1 MSHLIY
7 FWLLEHLIFDWIQ
20 TQKEKFS
27 ERTASISFS
36 LFSDIFIFGSAGS
49 LMLCGLFCSC
59 SEQGLLSSWG
69 ARASHCG
76 GFSCCGAQALGPA
89 GLSSWRHVS
98 SVVEEHGLKS
108 TGSVVVVHRLSV
120 GSSWIRD
127 RTRVSCVGKWILFHW
142 AAWEAQPLSLDSLLL
157 VFFFG
162 LLHSLGRKL
171 RIFCSLFHIFL
182 STLFLWSSTSTF
194 VLQNTWSNRTMNLE
208 CSGPRFLTFFV

>member
-108 TGSVVVVHRLSV
+108 TGSVVVVHRLSCPTACGIFLDQ
-120 GSSWIRD
+120 GSNPCLLCWQVDS
-127 RTRVSCVGKWILFHW
+127 F
-142 AAWEAQPLSLDSLLL
+142 PLSR
-157 VFFFG
+157 
-162 LLHSLGRKL
+162 LG
-171 RIFCSLFHIFL
+171 SPA
-182 STLFLWSSTSTF
+182 SVSWQSVAGVFLWPPSFS
-194 VLQNTWSNRTMNLE
+194 W
-208 CSGPRFLTFFV
+208 PKA